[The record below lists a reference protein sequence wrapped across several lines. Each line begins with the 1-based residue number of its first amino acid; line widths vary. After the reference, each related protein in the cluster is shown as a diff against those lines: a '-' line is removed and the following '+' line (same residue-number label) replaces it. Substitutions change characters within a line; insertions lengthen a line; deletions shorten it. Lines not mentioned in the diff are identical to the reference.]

1 LGNRKLETAMLPK
14 EGSALHLLRNLRGSE
29 QAKFGNLSVW
39 PDMWYQA
46 IYNGS
51 VLLDAERLH

>member
-1 LGNRKLETAMLPK
+1 MLPK

-39 PDMWYQA
+39 PDMWYQT

-51 VLLDAERLH
+51 VLLDAERLL